1 MNEFEKMSEREA
13 HAQEI
18 ANSRVGCLGGS
29 DAAMV
34 LKVGRSGIEALSNT
48 DLKRLR
54 VMLGMEERVDFGGN
68 AATKAGH
75 DFEDYVA
82 ELVIHTHREYRMTGG
97 NFRHFEIIAHADFY
111 DENTR
116 GVIECKNVQKLSSA
130 AVLKRYYAQLQW
142 YYLLGADVV
151 HLLHGRGMEQPFEV
165 ESFNFVPKNAQTVAE
180 LSKGLLLIDDY
191 CDKILLDRV
200 VAQENTMS
208 DTLADLVRKFAD
220 QKVFADE
227 ASKKL
232 DEIRT
237 EIFEYMQ
244 ENELTTIKHAELGV
258 VSFKK
263 SSVTRKLDT
272 DKVLQIYP
280 ELQNDPTLWKTS
292 NVKASVSIN
301 LKKSK

>member
-29 DAAMV
+29 DAAIV

-54 VMLGMEERVDFGGN
+54 VMLGLEERSDFGGN

-142 YYLLGADVV
+142 YYMLGADSVT
-151 HLLHGRGMEQPFEV
+151 LLHGRGMEQPFEV
-165 ESFNFVPKNAQTVAE
+165 ESFEFVPKNAQTVAE

-191 CDKILLDRV
+191 CDKIL
-200 VAQENTMS
+200 QENVESNETMS
-208 DTLADLVRKFAD
+208 NSLALLVAD
-220 QKVFADE
+220 YAKQKAIADE
-227 ASKKL
+227 ESAKL
-232 DEIRT
+232 NDIRSL
-237 EIFEYMQ
+237 IFQHMESNGLSTQ
-244 ENELTTIKHAELGV
+244 KHAELGTV
-258 VSFKK
+258 VYKK
-263 SSVTRKLDT
+263 SIVTRSLDSA
-272 DKVLQIYP
+272 KVLAAYP
-280 ELQNDPTLWKTS
+280 ELHNDQGLWKTS
-292 NVKASVSIN
+292 SVKASVTIN

>member
-18 ANSRVGCLGGS
+18 ASSRVGCLGGS

-34 LKVGRSGIEALSNT
+34 RKVGRSGIEALSNT

-54 VMLGMEERVDFGGN
+54 VMLGIEQRDDFGGN
-68 AATKAGH
+68 VATKAGH

-82 ELVIHTHREYRMTGG
+82 YLVMHTHREYRMTGG
-97 NFRHFEIIAHADFY
+97 NFKHFEVIAHADFY
-111 DENTR
+111 DAINRCVT
-116 GVIECKNVQKLSSA
+116 ECKNVQKLSSA
-130 AVLKRYYAQLQW
+130 AVQKRYYAQLQW
-142 YYLLGADVV
+142 YYMLGADSVT
-151 HLLHGRGMEQPFEV
+151 LLHGRGMEAPFEIAAV
-165 ESFNFVPKNAQTVAE
+165 EVVPKNVQTVAE
-180 LSKGLLLIDDY
+180 LGKGLLLLDEY
-191 CDKILLDRV
+191 CDKILLERV

-232 DEIRT
+232 DEIRA

-244 ENELTTIKHAELGV
+244 ENDLTTIKHAELGV

-263 SSVTRKLDT
+263 SSVTLKLDT

-280 ELQNDPTLWKTS
+280 ELQNNPTLWKTS

>member
-18 ANSRVGCLGGS
+18 ASSRVGCLGGS

-54 VMLGMEERVDFGGN
+54 VMLGVEERSDFGGN

-82 ELVIHTHREYRMTGG
+82 ELVTHTQREHRMTGG

-165 ESFNFVPKNAQTVAE
+165 AAFDFVPKNAQTVAE
-180 LSKGLLLIDDY
+180 LSKGLLLIDEY
-191 CDKILLDRV
+191 CEKVLQEKV
-200 VAQENTMS
+200 ETQENTMS
-208 DTLADLVRKFAD
+208 DNLAELVREYAKQKAIAD
-220 QKVFADE
+220 AE
-227 ASKKL
+227 TAKL
-232 DEIRT
+232 NEIRA
-237 EIFEYMQ
+237 EIFEHM
-244 ENELTTIKHAELGV
+244 ESNGFGTIKHAELGAV
-258 VSFKK
+258 IYKK
-263 SSVTRKLDT
+263 ANTTRSLDT
-272 DKVLQIYP
+272 AKVLAAYP
-280 ELQNDPTLWKTS
+280 ELQNDPSLWKVS

-301 LKKSK
+301 LKK